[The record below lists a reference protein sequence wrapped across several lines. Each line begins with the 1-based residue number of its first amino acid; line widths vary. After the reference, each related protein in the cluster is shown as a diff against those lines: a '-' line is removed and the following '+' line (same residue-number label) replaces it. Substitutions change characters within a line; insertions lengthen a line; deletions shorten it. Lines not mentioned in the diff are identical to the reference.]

1 MNGVQCSAKI
11 VSLTRALG
19 TTRPNVF
26 RSSASLT
33 GVVSRSKQIAGTF
46 ELIYRLCVWK
56 SLTKLVMTII
66 LLQEE
71 NIEFVQKVISISFF
85 FFFYLSVLL
94 FVYAVDVIKFHK
106 FAHKY
111 INELFVPKQKH

>member
-1 MNGVQCSAKI
+1 MSSLQCLSQYILALLLLQVELVRRYLGRWTFELELVNEQRSVKI

-46 ELIYRLCVWK
+46 ELIHRLCVWK

-71 NIEFVQKVISISFF
+71 NIEFVQKVISIFLSFF
-85 FFFYLSVLL
+85 
-94 FVYAVDVIKFHK
+94 
-106 FAHKY
+106 
-111 INELFVPKQKH
+111 